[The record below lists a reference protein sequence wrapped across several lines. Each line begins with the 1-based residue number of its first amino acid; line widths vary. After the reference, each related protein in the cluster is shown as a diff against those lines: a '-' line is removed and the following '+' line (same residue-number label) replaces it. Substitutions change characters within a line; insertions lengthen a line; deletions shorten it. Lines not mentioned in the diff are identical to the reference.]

1 MTYKALEQFSESEFD
16 LDRLEAAVKKTRQ
29 SQNLDSLVL
38 NTAETSR
45 YKYEMVQMYIKTKF
59 KKEPPPPLETQ

>member
-45 YKYEMVQMYIKTKF
+45 YKYEIVQMYIKT
-59 KKEPPPPLETQ
+59 